1 MCVAI
6 PPPGWAPP
14 RAVEGG
20 DSGSEGER
28 EWCCNREVEGGEK
41 CTAKFSTFQKLAM
54 HIRKTG
60 TGTHGPYSLA
70 KALIKCNICPVC
82 RVIFSDIRCAQEHVE
97 KSLLRGYC
105 YSKGARAFNL
115 LAVPEDLECPVCKHS
130 EPFLSTEDYLD
141 HLRFH
146 INALPCRPGTERGEV
161 QLGEDL
167 VEL

>member
-1 MCVAI
+1 M
-6 PPPGWAPP
+6 
-14 RAVEGG
+14 
-20 DSGSEGER
+20 
-28 EWCCNREVEGGEK
+28 WCCNREVEGGEK
-41 CTAKFSTFQKLAM
+41 CTAKFSTCQQLAM
-54 HIRKTG
+54 HIRKTK

-82 RVIFSDIRCAQEHVE
+82 RVIFSDVRCAQEHVE

-115 LAVPEDLECPVCKHS
+115 LAVPESLDCPVCKHS
-130 EPFLSTEDYLD
+130 EPFLNTEEYLD

-146 INALPCRPGTERGEV
+146 INALPCKPGTERGDV
-161 QLGEDL
+161 QLEEDL